1 MLSEQQ
7 YIEKMGLICPRCE
20 SDKIDVEHAEFD
32 GDYAW
37 QVVECSECSLR
48 WVDDYSL
55 TGYTITED

>member
-7 YIEKMGLICPRCE
+7 YIEKRGLICPRCE
-20 SDKIDVEHAEFD
+20 SDDIGVEHAEFD

-37 QVVECSECSLR
+37 QVTECDKCDLR
-48 WVDDYSL
+48 WIDDYSL